1 MNIYSIKDHNRELI
15 LHISGDDSHPTAP
28 TQVGHDHY
36 TYDANGNPIL
46 VENDSLNTERIVK
59 SHGDLE
65 GIYIKGLT
73 SSTIQDQSYYL
84 TEGVLKTPSYIPY
97 LGTLWGLGF
106 DHAVRPTWENGAKN
120 IDNAIKHGADP
131 SIIFIIPGLGYVP
144 STK

>member
-65 GIYIKGLT
+65 GVYI
-73 SSTIQDQSYYL
+73 
-84 TEGVLKTPSYIPY
+84 
-97 LGTLWGLGF
+97 
-106 DHAVRPTWENGAKN
+106 NGARRKSPSMRQRETVPNKIENTIIEQSRKLN
-120 IDNAIKHGADP
+120 IEK
-131 SIIFIIPGLGYVP
+131 
-144 STK
+144 K

>member
-1 MNIYSIKDHNRELI
+1 M
-15 LHISGDDSHPTAP
+15 
-28 TQVGHDHY
+28 
-36 TYDANGNPIL
+36 
-46 VENDSLNTERIVK
+46 
-59 SHGDLE
+59 
-65 GIYIKGLT
+65 
-73 SSTIQDQSYYL
+73 
-84 TEGVLKTPSYIPY
+84 VLKTPSYIPY